1 MGQAQVAKFE
11 RRQIRRVIGD
21 DVPRLMQAFEQ
32 RIRMTEVAA
41 AEDRKRLNV
50 LESDLV
56 TTGSRLNALERWQML
71 GFWGRL
77 RWLLRGK

>member
-56 TTGSRLNALERWQML
+56 TAESRLNALERWQML